1 MAEHWFCKPEVVG
14 SNPTASFA
22 CRNECPDQAKRHA
35 ADDLKRLLEKER
47 RTGIPVRPFTGT
59 WVGYLPGQMA
69 ERPMAPDCKSGGLSP
84 TQVRI
89 LLCPIA
95 CVAHKLSGME
105 TKLWVG
111 KRGCSSMVEH
121 RSSKPITRVRFPS
134 PAWAQSPRTAVRGL
148 ADRCCS
154 SAVERVLGKDEV
166 LGSSPSSSS
175 WKRTKFHFRFD
186 SWNLVLGIWF
196 LEFGS

>member
-1 MAEHWFCKPEVVG
+1 MPRLAGGEARRGRPNDSYEREI
-14 SNPTASFA
+14 
-22 CRNECPDQAKRHA
+22 RNSGA
-35 ADDLKRLLEKER
+35 AVR
-47 RTGIPVRPFTGT
+47 RNRVC
-59 WVGYLPGQMA
+59 YLIGQMA

-95 CVAHKLSGME
+95 GVLIHFLRRVWRTGR
-105 TKLWVG
+105 VG

-134 PAWAQSPRTAVRGL
+134 PAWPMNRASIHRQGFANMKPGTRIRDRR

-166 LGSSPSSSS
+166 LGSIPSSSS
-175 WKRTKFHFRFD
+175 WGKIG
-186 SWNLVLGIWF
+186 W
-196 LEFGS
+196 

>member
-35 ADDLKRLLEKER
+35 ADDLKNVSQKRKEEPEFRCGRSPEPGLVICLGRWPSGQWHQTVNLAGLALR
-47 RTGIPVRPFTGT
+47 RFESCSA
-59 WVGYLPGQMA
+59 Q
-69 ERPMAPDCKSGGLSP
+69 SP
-84 TQVRI
+84 AWLI
-89 LLCPIA
+89 NF
-95 CVAHKLSGME
+95 SGME
-105 TKLWVG
+105 NKLWVG

-175 WKRTKFHFRFD
+175 WQRIQIPLSF
-186 SWNLVLGIWF
+186 
-196 LEFGS
+196 

>member
-35 ADDLKRLLEKER
+35 ADELKRLLEKEK

-89 LLCPIA
+89 LLCPLGGHFPSA
-95 CVAHKLSGME
+95 EQVLRATPDAADKRLTCANPADF
-105 TKLWVG
+105 
-111 KRGCSSMVEH
+111 RGCSSMVEH
-121 RSSKPITRVRFPS
+121 RSSKPSTRVRFPS
-134 PAWAQSPRTAVRGL
+134 PACRVYT
-148 ADRCCS
+148 RCCS
-154 SAVERVLGKDEV
+154 SVVERVLGKDEV
-166 LGSSPSSSS
+166 LGSSPSSSY
-175 WKRTKFHFRFD
+175 WEGRRICDTP
-186 SWNLVLGIWF
+186 LLI
-196 LEFGS
+196 